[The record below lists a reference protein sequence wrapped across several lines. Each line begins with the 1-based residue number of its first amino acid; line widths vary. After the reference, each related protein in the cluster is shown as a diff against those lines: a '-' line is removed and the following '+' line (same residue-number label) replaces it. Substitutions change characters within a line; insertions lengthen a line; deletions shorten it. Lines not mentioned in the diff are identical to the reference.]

1 MRLVPLQARQSST
14 RVGNKS
20 NNGDG
25 DASFGR
31 RRNASASVRGRQ
43 KETASRADGD
53 EQHVF
58 RKSDGSVEV
67 SWVPPTPKFRSA
79 DAAEEDDLVLG
90 GSGRRPRRQG
100 DEVLRKGVERF
111 GAGMEKGGEDPNM
124 RVLSEQ
130 ERSGRKQRRRG
141 MRSGSKNAFRQASQK

>member
-1 MRLVPLQARQSST
+1 MRLVPLQPHQSST
-14 RVGNKS
+14 RAGNKS

-31 RRNASASVRGRQ
+31 RRNASASARGRQ
-43 KETASRADGD
+43 KETASRADDD
-53 EQHVF
+53 EHVV

-67 SWVPPTPKFRSA
+67 SWVPTPRFRSA
-79 DAAEEDDLVLG
+79 DAAEEDDLVPG
-90 GSGRRPRRQG
+90 GSGRRPRRQ
-100 DEVLRKGVERF
+100 DNEVLRKGVERF

-124 RVLSEQ
+124 RALSEQ

-141 MRSGSKNAFRQASQK
+141 MRSGSKNAFRQASHT